1 MALLVITLMT
11 RAAAQTLSGWLAA
24 SMRTKSD
31 VLLDSES
38 SKTSDFVRMEAGSQP
53 DSVWAAARVIEV
65 MADSAMVKLD
75 HDPIPEWEWPQ
86 MTMMFSIADEVDIDA
101 LAAGQSLHV
110 EINKASDSDFSI
122 TQIHIMEGMQ
132 GTHDGHQS
140 MDHSSMDH
148 STMDHSTVD
157 HSDHSSMDHS
167 QHSTMP
173 HDQHDMNNTVD
184 HSSMDHSQHTMEA
197 SPMDSHQDQQSVDHS
212 DHSTIDHSQHDQ
224 SGSKAVDQS
233 KMHH

>member
-1 MALLVITLMT
+1 MFARIQINAKTDEKTLVIPSEAIIRTGSQNRVVLALDEGQFKSIAVGLGQNGNQWIEIT
-11 RAAAQTLSGWLAA
+11 EGLSEGDRVVTSAQF
-24 SMRTKSD
+24 
-31 VLLDSES
+31 LLDSES

-122 TQIHIMEGMQ
+122 TQIHIMEGI
-132 GTHDGHQS
+132 
-140 MDHSSMDH
+140 
-148 STMDHSTVD
+148 
-157 HSDHSSMDHS
+157 
-167 QHSTMP
+167 
-173 HDQHDMNNTVD
+173 NF
-184 HSSMDHSQHTMEA
+184 
-197 SPMDSHQDQQSVDHS
+197 
-212 DHSTIDHSQHDQ
+212 
-224 SGSKAVDQS
+224 SKFPTLE
-233 KMHH
+233 KK